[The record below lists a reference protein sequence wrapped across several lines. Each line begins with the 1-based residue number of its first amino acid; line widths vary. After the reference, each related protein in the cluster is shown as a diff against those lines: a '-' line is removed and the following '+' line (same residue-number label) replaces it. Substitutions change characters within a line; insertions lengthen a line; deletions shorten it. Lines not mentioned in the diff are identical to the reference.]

1 MKTDIIIYAFGLV
14 IFNLST
20 VSLQAQFNY
29 VVTNDKLGENHP
41 GQARQETKEAKA
53 DRLGQEHLR
62 LLGWTESDL
71 ATRRS
76 RDPSKLAIAARQR
89 AETTL
94 LMKRTAERLHLG
106 KPKGAK
112 TNLHKRVN
120 GVRENDP
127 QPTLGI

>member
-1 MKTDIIIYAFGLV
+1 MRKARLMPRQPRWEYPGALYHVMSRGDQRY
-14 IFNLST
+14 
-20 VSLQAQFNY
+20 
-29 VVTNDKLGENHP
+29 DKLGEKHP
-41 GQARQETKEAKA
+41 GQATQETVEAKA
-53 DRLGQEHLR
+53 DRLAQEHLR

-89 AETTL
+89 AEPTP